1 MLLALDV
8 GNSNLVLGL
17 YRGAQLEASWRLTT
31 NRNQTVDEFNLLL
44 GGLLATRGI
53 APAEAPREVTAAIVA
68 SVVPPLDAM
77 LREALRRLFQ
87 VEALFVGP
95 GLKTGMPI
103 HYDSPADVGAD
114 RIVNAVAG
122 FAAHGGPLIIVDFG
136 TATTFDVVSAQ
147 GEYRGGIICPGIAIS
162 AEALFSRTAR
172 LQRVEIRPPD
182 KLIGT
187 TTVGSIQSGLFYGY
201 LSLVDGLIERLRAEL
216 GAETKVIATGGLA
229 PLLARQSRFI
239 SECDEL
245 LTLKG
250 LRLLWERN
258 REQGTGDREQ
268 GRA

>member
-8 GNSNLVLGL
+8 GNSNLVVGL
-17 YRGAQLEASWRLTT
+17 YRGESLEASWRLTT
-31 NRNQTVDEFNLLL
+31 NRAQTADELNLLL
-44 GGLLATRGI
+44 GGLLAGRGI
-53 APAEAPREVTAAIVA
+53 AAREVTAAIVA

-77 LREALRRLFQ
+77 LREALRRQFQ

-103 HYDSPADVGAD
+103 HYEPPADVGAD

-122 FAAHGGPLIIVDFG
+122 YAAHGGPLIIVDFG

-172 LQRVEIRPPD
+172 LQRVEIRPPER
-182 KLIGT
+182 LIGS

-201 LSLVDGLIERLRAEL
+201 LGLVDGLIERLRAEL
-216 GAETKVIATGGLA
+216 GAAVKVIATGGLA
-229 PLLARQSRFI
+229 PLLARESRHI
-239 SECDEL
+239 SACDDK
-245 LTLKG
+245 LTLTG

-258 REQGTGDREQ
+258 RGQ
-268 GRA
+268 